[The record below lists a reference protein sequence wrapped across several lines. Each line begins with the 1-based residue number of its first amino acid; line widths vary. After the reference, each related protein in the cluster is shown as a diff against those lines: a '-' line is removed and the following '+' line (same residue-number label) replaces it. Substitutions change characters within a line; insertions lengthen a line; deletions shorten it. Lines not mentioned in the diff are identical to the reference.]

1 MHPLSE
7 SSFAQQTSPVLT
19 VTCARCLLT
28 DGYYGFKMDLF
39 AAGGFGLK
47 PARLAFGLN
56 TSETSET
63 ASRTINGLP
72 WNPKEESL
80 VFQRHLHPVG
90 FDLFGCLM
98 VCWS

>member
-1 MHPLSE
+1 MHPLSA

-47 PARLAFGLN
+47 PKLQAL
-56 TSETSET
+56 
-63 ASRTINGLP
+63 
-72 WNPKEESL
+72 L
-80 VFQRHLHPVG
+80 VPIF
-90 FDLFGCLM
+90 CLSGIWLKH
-98 VCWS
+98 VRNL